1 MNQGSPVSRAGF
13 AEKQLEIRQDWSRGE
28 IDDLFA
34 LPFNDLLFR
43 AQTLHR
49 RYFDPNQVQ
58 VSTLLSIKTGACP
71 EDCAYCPQSNRYD
84 TGLEKEKLM
93 EVDKVLEQAKAAR
106 ASGASR
112 FCMGAAW
119 RSPKARDMPYVVAMV
134 KGVKELGLESCMTLG
149 MLTPEQASELGEAG
163 LDYYNHNL
171 DTSPEYYGDIIT
183 TRTYKDRL
191 DTLGHVREAGM
202 KVCSGGIVGMGEQ
215 QSDRAGL
222 LQQLANMPQ
231 HPDSVPINML
241 VRVEGTPLA
250 DEADLDPF
258 DFIRMIA
265 VARIMMPASHVRL
278 SAGREQMNEQMHALA
293 YFAGANSIF
302 YGEKLLTTPNP
313 QANEDMSLFAR
324 LGITPEQRNVS
335 QPPESPTPQYY
346 DAAAADA
353 AAAPAESTG
362 LSSTPH

>member
-1 MNQGSPVSRAGF
+1 MNPGSPVSHADFSTARSD
-13 AEKQLEIRQDWSRGE
+13 IRQDWSRQE
-28 IDDLFA
+28 VEALFA
-34 LPFNDLLFR
+34 LPFNDLLFK

-49 RYFDPNQVQ
+49 QYFDPNQVQ

-84 TGLEKEKLM
+84 TGLETEKLM
-93 EVDKVLEQAKAAR
+93 EVEKVLEQAKAAK
-106 ASGASR
+106 ATGASR

-119 RSPKARDMPYVVAMV
+119 RSPKKRDMPYVVAMV
-134 KGVKELGLESCMTLG
+134 KGVRELGLESCMTLG
-149 MLTPEQASELGEAG
+149 MLTEEQADELAGAG

-183 TRTYKDRL
+183 TRTYQDRL
-191 DTLGHVREAGM
+191 TTLDHVRSAGM

-241 VRVEGTPLA
+241 VRVEGTPLSE
-250 DEADLDPF
+250 EADLDPF
-258 DFIRMIA
+258 DFIRTIA

-278 SAGREQMNEQMHALA
+278 SAGREEMNEQMHALA

-313 QANEDMSLFAR
+313 QANSDMELFGR
-324 LGITPEQRNVS
+324 LGISPEQRCVDEA
-335 QPPESPTPQYY
+335 PADPSPQFY
-346 DAAAADA
+346 DAAAPGTA
-353 AAAPAESTG
+353 
-362 LSSTPH
+362 H